1 MADPSLDATASG
13 YTGPRRSLILAG
25 GGMRVAYQAGV
36 LRALAEL
43 GLKFVHG
50 DGTSGGTMN
59 LAMLLSGL
67 SPNEMCNRWRT
78 LNVQKFGAPMPIEE
92 YLHAW
97 DMTGMTSSDG
107 IRKDVFPHLGIDVA
121 EINHSSGMSGTF
133 NVCNFSHKT
142 AEVISKSQLNLD
154 LLVAGISL
162 PILMPAVKV
171 NGDWYTDSVWIKDAN
186 LMGAVNMGSEELWLV
201 WCIGNTHEYL
211 PGAFNQYVH
220 MIEMAGNGR
229 ICEEFKQIE
238 DVNQRIAAGE
248 RPSLL
253 TKQIKLHVIKPRYPV
268 PLDPDFFL
276 GKITASTLI
285 EMGYSDTYRYIE
297 TEMKPGGVPLTW
309 EATQMKVPGVGI
321 TFSKSMTGS
330 VKLEAEA
337 GEGRINQIVSASPLA
352 LHLTIRIVNLDAF
365 LAGDSTVVEITGNLM
380 HPVLG
385 GYTPLID
392 AHIQPKQD
400 AGTPDGFVLVCRFL
414 YNGSQY
420 LIRGNIRRAARVGA
434 LPITFAEMPFRI
446 EKVDGTPGEIAG
458 TGVFRPGGGP
468 PFETIRTLHVTN
480 ALTFSS
486 KARALFNFDRYYL
499 RNLSA

>member
-1 MADPSLDATASG
+1 MADPSLDATAPG

-67 SPNEMCNRWRT
+67 SPNEMCDRWRT

-97 DMTGMTSSDG
+97 DMPGMTSSDG
-107 IRKDVFPHLGIDVA
+107 IRKDVFPHLGIDVGA
-121 EINHSSGMSGTF
+121 INSSSGMSGTF

-142 AEVISKSQLNLD
+142 AEVVSKSQLNLD

-171 NGDWYTDSVWIKDAN
+171 NGDWYTDAVWIKDAN
-186 LMGAVNMGSEELWLV
+186 LMGAVSTGSEELWLV

-229 ICEEFKQIE
+229 VCEEFKQIE
-238 DVNQRIAAGE
+238 EINQRIEAGE
-248 RPSLL
+248 RPFSLN
-253 TKQIKLHVIKPRYPV
+253 KRVKVHVIKPRYPV

-297 TEMKPGGVPLTW
+297 T
-309 EATQMKVPGVGI
+309 
-321 TFSKSMTGS
+321 
-330 VKLEAEA
+330 
-337 GEGRINQIVSASPLA
+337 
-352 LHLTIRIVNLDAF
+352 
-365 LAGDSTVVEITGNLM
+365 
-380 HPVLG
+380 
-385 GYTPLID
+385 
-392 AHIQPKQD
+392 
-400 AGTPDGFVLVCRFL
+400 
-414 YNGSQY
+414 
-420 LIRGNIRRAARVGA
+420 
-434 LPITFAEMPFRI
+434 
-446 EKVDGTPGEIAG
+446 
-458 TGVFRPGGGP
+458 
-468 PFETIRTLHVTN
+468 
-480 ALTFSS
+480 
-486 KARALFNFDRYYL
+486 
-499 RNLSA
+499 